1 MKIALLK
8 PNDDGV
14 IDDKIDI
21 PFSLLVL
28 GTSLERAGHDV
39 SIFEL
44 ETNEVDDF
52 AHHDIFGISS
62 VTSTYNATMK
72 LARDLRRKFT
82 ESRVFLGGK
91 HFWATSRGVIDGE
104 TSKPPAQDIDIPGV
118 TVFTGEADD
127 AILSAIDAPYQPV
140 WHSDKVES
148 LDRIYPLS
156 FHLVDLKNS
165 HRRKFNGKTC
175 VSMGLSRGCP
185 YNCNFCHNKYRGNLR
200 CIKPETFQ
208 KEVDNV
214 SGKGLGALYLFDDN
228 FLAFPRLDEYLDVCR
243 ESDFSIL
250 CLGRADALAK
260 DGVARKLKASNIDA
274 IHIGVESG
282 SEMMLKR
289 MNKKLSGSEITRG
302 LNKAVDAGLY
312 VQISLIIGFPGETWN
327 TLEETVSLLKDIPFH
342 SVSLFP
348 FIPFPG
354 CAVWKNPDKFG
365 ITYID
370 KDFDKYRLLDKYG
383 KPSFVYETTDLNHN
397 TLLSMWEY
405 MSGVFSKR
413 IKHRSRKAGKWE
425 LYNEKS

>member
-39 SIFEL
+39 SILEL
-44 ETNEVDDF
+44 EVNDVSGIE
-52 AHHDIFGISS
+52 HHDIFGISS
-62 VTSTYNATMK
+62 VTSTYNAAMK
-72 LARDLRRKFT
+72 LARDLRRKFP

-91 HFWATSRGVIDGE
+91 HFWATS
-104 TSKPPAQDIDIPGV
+104 QDADIPGV

-140 WHSDKVES
+140 WHSDKVED
-148 LDRIYPLS
+148 LDKIYPLA

-175 VSMGLSRGCP
+175 VSMALSRGCP
-185 YNCNFCHNKYRGNLR
+185 FNCHFCHNRYRGNIR

-228 FLAFPRLDEYLDVCR
+228 FLAFPNLNKYLDICR

-250 CLGRADALAK
+250 CLGRVDKLAK
-260 DGVARKLKASNIDA
+260 GDIAKTLKASNIDA
-274 IHIGVESG
+274 IHIGIESG
-282 SEMMLKR
+282 SDMMLKR
-289 MNKKLSGSEITRG
+289 MNKNLSTDAIKLG
-302 LNKAVDAGLY
+302 LNKVIDAGLY
-312 VQISLIIGFPGETWN
+312 VQISLIVGFPGETWE
-327 TLEETVSLLKDIPFH
+327 TLEETVSLLEDIPFH
-342 SVSLFP
+342 SVSLFS

-354 CAVWKNPDKFG
+354 CAVWRNPDVFG

-370 KDFDKYRLLDKYG
+370 KDFDKYRLIDKDG
-383 KPSFVYETTDLNHN
+383 KPNFVHETNELDND
-397 TLLSMWEY
+397 TLHSMWNY
-405 MSGVFSKR
+405 MSEVFHDR

-425 LYNEKS
+425 LYNEKL